1 MWWDTAKVHKYF
13 KITGFARYWHVA
25 LDGVVDMGVHV
36 GYEANDSSLKHSSP
50 VYGVSIFFIYYT
62 VNLSCS
68 TCNFTERNNLLS
80 ADVT

>member
-1 MWWDTAKVHKYF
+1 
-13 KITGFARYWHVA
+13 
-25 LDGVVDMGVHV
+25 MGVHA
-36 GYEANDSSLKHSSP
+36 GYEANDSGLKHSSP

>member
-1 MWWDTAKVHKYF
+1 MAKVHKYF
-13 KITGFARYWHVA
+13 KITGFSRYWHVA

-36 GYEANDSSLKHSSP
+36 GYEANDSGSKHSSP
-50 VYGVSIFFIYYT
+50 VYGVSIFFMYYT
-62 VNLSCS
+62 VKLNLSCS

>member
-1 MWWDTAKVHKYF
+1 MDT
-13 KITGFARYWHVA
+13 
-25 LDGVVDMGVHV
+25 GVHV
-36 GYEANDSSLKHSSP
+36 GYEANDLGSKHSSP

-62 VNLSCS
+62 VKLNLSCS